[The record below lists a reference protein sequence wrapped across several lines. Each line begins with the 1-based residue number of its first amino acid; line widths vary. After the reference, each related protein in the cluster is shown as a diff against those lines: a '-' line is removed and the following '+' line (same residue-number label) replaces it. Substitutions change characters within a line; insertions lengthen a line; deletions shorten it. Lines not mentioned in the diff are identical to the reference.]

1 LREPHMFEA
10 SENCLKCKFRKTTFF
25 CGLDSPALKDF
36 DVIKTLAVYPS
47 NALLFI
53 EKENPRGVFVLCE
66 GQVKLSM
73 ASRDGRTLVLRFAKP
88 GEVLGLTAV
97 VAGIPYEVTAEA
109 LTASQLAFVRKNDFL
124 KFLEHHPGSYEA
136 ISKYLVSVYASACN
150 QLRSVGL
157 SPIPKRLARLL
168 LDWSEEAGREEK
180 VDCRIMMRLTHE
192 EIGEFIGSTRETV
205 TRTLGDFETR
215 RIISLRDGSVTI
227 NDRKTLEAMA
237 AA

>member
-1 LREPHMFEA
+1 VRAPHAFEP
-10 SENCLKCKFRKTTFF
+10 SENCLKCKFRKAAFF
-25 CGLDSPALKDF
+25 CGLDGPALRDF
-36 DVIKTLAVYPS
+36 DAIKSLAVYPG

-53 EKENPRGVFVLCE
+53 EKEDPRGVFVLCE
-66 GQVKLSM
+66 GEVKLSM
-73 ASRDGRTLVLRFAKP
+73 ASREGRTLILRFAKP

-97 VAGIPYEVTAEA
+97 VAGIPYEVTAET
-109 LTASQLAFVRKNDFL
+109 LTPSQLAFVRRNDFL
-124 KFLEHHPGSYEA
+124 KFLEHHPGNYEA
-136 ISKYLVSVYASACN
+136 ISKYLISVYASACN

-157 SPIPKRLARLL
+157 SPIPRRLAKLL
-168 LDWSEEAGREEK
+168 LDWSDEAGRQERI
-180 VDCRIMMRLTHE
+180 DCRITMRLTHE

-215 RIISLRDGSVTI
+215 HIISLRDGSVTI